1 MHITLALKIIGEDPR
16 VVTVKNETQKCTGLD
31 DKKIMGLIKC
41 KLHRNLTTSLMV
53 CIFLADKH
61 KKNEQYN
68 SNNRISLQLS
78 HVSVFG

>member
-53 CIFLADKH
+53 CIF
-61 KKNEQYN
+61 
-68 SNNRISLQLS
+68 
-78 HVSVFG
+78 FGRQT